1 VWSWD
6 ETLYAGSAAYYLRGR
21 FPYPQELADAL
32 RAELALDGTG
42 RLLDVGCGPGP
53 LTLLLAP
60 LFEQAVGV
68 DADAAMLEAARL
80 EAKRRR
86 VANAEFVELRAE
98 ELPAGLGRFRLV
110 SFAQSFHWM
119 DRRLVA
125 GRVKMM
131 LEPHGR
137 WLHVWATTTHG
148 VDDHE
153 SLPAPAPPHD
163 RIGDLVRSYLGPVR
177 RAGQGTLPEGTPA
190 HEEEIMVGAGYS
202 GPTRLVIPAGWSNA
216 PRTRSSRPS
225 SRARRALRICSAS
238 DSASSTPSSGRCCA
252 RQRRTAGSASARGTS
267 SSCSGASSDA
277 AAAARKPPAR
287 AGRTPP
293 AAS

>member
-68 DADAAMLEAARL
+68 DADAAMLEAARV

-202 GPTRLVIPAGWSNA
+202 GPTRLVIPGRVVERTEDEVVASVFSRSSGA
-216 PRTRSSRPS
+216 PHLFGERLGQFDAELRALLRETAPDGRFSERTRDIELVLWSV
-225 SRARRALRICSAS
+225 
-238 DSASSTPSSGRCCA
+238 
-252 RQRRTAGSASARGTS
+252 
-267 SSCSGASSDA
+267 
-277 AAAARKPPAR
+277 
-287 AGRTPP
+287 
-293 AAS
+293 